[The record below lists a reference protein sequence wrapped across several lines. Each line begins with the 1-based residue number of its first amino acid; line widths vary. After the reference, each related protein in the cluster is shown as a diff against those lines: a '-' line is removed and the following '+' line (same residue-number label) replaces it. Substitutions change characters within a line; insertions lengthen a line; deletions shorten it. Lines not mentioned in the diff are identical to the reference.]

1 MQEQSANELSPVALG
16 AWRGLLRA
24 HATIVEELDRELQEA
39 HDLPLTA
46 YEVLLVLES
55 APGRR
60 LRMSELASSVFLSQ
74 SGVTRLV
81 DRLERDQ
88 LVRRERCDDDR
99 RGLFAR
105 ITPVGLRRLRA
116 ARPTH
121 LAGVRRRFAAELTD
135 AELRDLASLWE
146 RLLPG
151 ASS

>member
-1 MQEQSANELSPVALG
+1 MQEQSASELSPVALG

-24 HATIVEELDRELQEA
+24 HAAIVEELDRELQDA

-46 YEVLLVLES
+46 YEVLVVLES
-55 APGRR
+55 APDRR

-81 DRLERDQ
+81 DRLERDR

-121 LAGVRRRFAAELTD
+121 LAGVRRCFAAEFTD
-135 AELRDLASLWE
+135 EELRDLASLWE